1 MHTCMYIWCICWI
14 VWEFIN
20 CELSSTSVGYIL
32 SSHPLLFKHSSHPL
46 LPPCRKHVCIQLK
59 IAYIFLKACLN
70 PFMFIHLEFVVLD
83 TASFTVFKNYISNPF
98 HKITP
103 ISFIFKL
110 MLTWVLLFCIFSF
123 RFILLIFNIV

>member
-1 MHTCMYIWCICWI
+1 MSCPVHQLAIFCPPTHCFLNI
-14 VWEFIN
+14 VVILCCHLVENMFVFS
-20 CELSSTSVGYIL
+20 LRLLTS
-32 SSHPLLFKHSSHPL
+32 
-46 LPPCRKHVCIQLK
+46 
-59 IAYIFLKACLN
+59 FLKACLN

-110 MLTWVLLFCIFSF
+110 MLT
-123 RFILLIFNIV
+123 